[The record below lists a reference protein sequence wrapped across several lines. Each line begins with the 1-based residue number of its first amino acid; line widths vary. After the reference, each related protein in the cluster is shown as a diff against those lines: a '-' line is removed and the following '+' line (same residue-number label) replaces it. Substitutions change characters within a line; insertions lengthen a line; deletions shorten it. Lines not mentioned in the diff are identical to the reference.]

1 MSQTY
6 SQTYLKEFMRYIL
19 ANIIGMI
26 GFSGYILVDTFF
38 ISNGIGATGLAAL
51 NLVLP
56 AYNLM
61 YGCGLMIAIGSA
73 TKYSIF
79 HAQKNTKDSNVLF
92 TNTIYIGIIFSLLFL
107 LMGVFFSEEIVT
119 LLGANEET
127 FEMANS
133 YLKILYIFSPMFLM
147 NNIFT
152 SYVRNDG
159 APKLAMTAML
169 SGSLINIIF
178 DYIFIYPMKMGMV
191 GAVLATGFSPI
202 TGMIILS
209 IHKRKRKNSFH
220 FVKTKIQLSTIKTI
234 LTLGVSSFITEMSNG
249 IVIIAFN
256 YIILALE
263 GNIGIA
269 AYGVVANLS
278 LVVMNICTGIAQGSQ
293 PLFSRAYGCADKVGM
308 RKVLNY
314 ALAAIGIV
322 SAVLYALFFAFADP
336 ITGIFNSEKNAVLQ
350 EIAVMGLRLY
360 FTAILF
366 AGVNIILSTFFN
378 SVDRPKPAQFLSI
391 LRGFIIIIPMAYFLA
406 KIAKMTGVWLAFPA
420 TEIVVAFIA
429 IVLFRKY
436 KNQIFKNT

>member
-6 SQTYLKEFMRYIL
+6 LREFMRYIL

-38 ISNGIGATGLAAL
+38 ISNGIGSTGLAAL

-61 YGCGLMIAIGSA
+61 YGCGLMISIGSA
-73 TKYSIF
+73 TKYSILR
-79 HAQKNTKDSNVLF
+79 AQKNIKESNILF
-92 TNTIYIGIIFSLLFL
+92 TNTIYIGLIFGLLFFAVGFL
-107 LMGVFFSEEIVT
+107 FSEKIVV

-133 YLKILYIFSPMFLM
+133 YLKILYAFSPMFLM

-159 APKLAMTAML
+159 APKLSMVAML
-169 SGSLINIIF
+169 SGSFVNVIF

-202 TGMIILS
+202 TGMIVLS
-209 IHKRKRKNSFH
+209 SHKLRKKNNFH
-220 FVKTKIQLSTIKTI
+220 LVKTKIQCSMVKMI

-249 IVIIAFN
+249 IVIIVFN
-256 YIILALE
+256 YLILALE
-263 GNIGIA
+263 GNIGVA

-293 PLFSRAYGCADKVGM
+293 PLFSRTYGCEDKAGM
-308 RKVLNY
+308 KKVLKY
-314 ALAAIGIV
+314 ALTTISV
-322 SAVLYALFFAFADP
+322 SSLVLYSLFFAFADP
-336 ITGIFNSEKNAVLQ
+336 ITSIFNSENNRLLQ
-350 EIAVMGLRLY
+350 HIASMGLKIY

-366 AGVNIILSTFFN
+366 AGFNIIISMFFN
-378 SVDRPKPAQFLSI
+378 SIDRPKPAQIISI
-391 LRGFIIIIPMAYFLA
+391 LRGFVVIIPSACLLA
-406 KIAKMTGVWLAFPA
+406 KAAKMTGVWLAFPV
-420 TEIVVAFIA
+420 TEIVVAVVAAAF
-429 IVLFRKY
+429 FKKY
-436 KNQIFKNT
+436 KEYIFKKA